1 MGFFFGWL
9 AGFGLF
15 FCLFHW
21 LVLGVFWGGVGE
33 GYLYCILQVYELFM
47 SPFRVKDTCSKCLL
61 IILIVLNHAYE
72 CFQFCRVN
80 GLQNQ

>member
-1 MGFFFGWL
+1 MGFFWLVGWVWVVFL
-9 AGFGLF
+9 FVSLVGFGG
-15 FCLFHW
+15 
-21 LVLGVFWGGVGE
+21 VLGGVGE
-33 GYLYCILQVYELFM
+33 GYFYCILQVYELFM